1 MGKQFRR
8 WGCALGVVVVVGTSC
23 PAAAFAGD
31 PGCTQEAPFTPFETL
46 DGDNPVTMLNGR
58 VVELR
63 ASNKSKCAWGRIS
76 HGTPGEEIWTDR
88 KEPSA
93 HRHEG
98 FLGYTRIDSGTA
110 KYTEAFKNDGK
121 LMRACGSSQGVI
133 ECTGWF

>member
-1 MGKQFRR
+1 MGTQFRR
-8 WGCALGVVVVVGTSC
+8 LSSVLGVVAVVLVLC
-23 PAAAFAGD
+23 PAVSFAGD
-31 PGCTQEAPFTPFETL
+31 PDCSQEKAFTPFETL
-46 DGDNPVTMLNGR
+46 DGDNPVTMVNGR

-63 ASNKSKCAWGRIS
+63 ASNESKCAWGRIS

-93 HRHEG
+93 DGHEG

-110 KYTEAFKNDGK
+110 KFTDAFKNDGR
-121 LMRACGSSQGVI
+121 LMRACGSSQGRI